1 MYRTLNANQWVPPT
15 HVLKDKIYITTVTM
29 ICMFNENFYRNFMVT
44 PYDVIKFNHR
54 YEIQCKSVAV
64 FAIHAWLQKCRDSR
78 ITHNTRK
85 KINFLM
91 DLKTRWTSVFLDQI
105 LACTTLVPCNAKS
118 NMEPRQVV
126 HNLSDASDLA
136 EIGYAIAI
144 CGPMLL
150 MYTNWIFQ
158 YSS

>member
-1 MYRTLNANQWVPPT
+1 MNV
-15 HVLKDKIYITTVTM
+15 
-29 ICMFNENFYRNFMVT
+29 C
-44 PYDVIKFNHR
+44 
-54 YEIQCKSVAV
+54 
-64 FAIHAWLQKCRDSR
+64 
-78 ITHNTRK
+78 
-85 KINFLM
+85 
-91 DLKTRWTSVFLDQI
+91 FLDQI

-150 MYTNWIFQ
+150 MYTNLICQ